1 MTNFALDLVEFAQ
14 NAMFAPPLRHPVHRA
29 MAQISRFWRNMRG
42 QAGHPGRSGDTIENI
57 VAMEINFELVRDAV
71 GVKNACEELAREP
84 VLGLD
89 TETTELD
96 PYKGEM
102 RLVQLSSGR
111 KTYVFDML
119 PFRSNGG
126 LRENADLIPLRGLLE
141 SETSTK
147 VLHNAKFD
155 AKWIRHELGAEIS
168 NAFDTYL
175 ASQLIAAGESER
187 RHSLADVAQFF
198 TGTVLDKTEQLS
210 DWRAAELSASQVE
223 YAARDAAILIPIREQ
238 LVDRLKND
246 DLSNVAA
253 LEFECVMPIAE
264 MELNGFG
271 VDCDAWR
278 AQLDT
283 VRGAQA
289 KAADELQDLLSAG
302 VAQASLFGRAEINL
316 DSQQQVTD
324 ALNNLGVPMPETTR
338 AWQLQPLAEK
348 YPVVAKLLEYRGVQ
362 KSATS
367 FGENFLEYVEP
378 KTGRIHADFRQ
389 IGAPTGRF
397 SCSNPNLQQIPHDDA
412 YRKCF
417 RAGDG
422 RTLVIA
428 DYSQIELRI
437 LAEFSGDEKFIE
449 AFRSGADF
457 HMTTAAQVF
466 NVKPEDVTADQR
478 SFAKR
483 LNFGIVYGV
492 GASRFGLMTGLSQT
506 DAENTMRRYFST
518 YRKLD
523 AYLRDSGS
531 RVTSERKARTA
542 SGRLLRLNFDENDR
556 QAVGAARR
564 YGVNMPIQG
573 TSADILKRA
582 LRLLH
587 DAIRGT
593 STRLV
598 NIVHDEIIVECDA
611 GEVENARTTLEK
623 AMTDAAV
630 EFIKNVPVKVD
641 SRVSGAW
648 SKG

>member
-1 MTNFALDLVEFAQ
+1 
-14 NAMFAPPLRHPVHRA
+14 
-29 MAQISRFWRNMRG
+29 
-42 QAGHPGRSGDTIENI
+42 
-57 VAMEINFELVRDAV
+57 MEMNFELVRDAAAV
-71 GVKNACEELAREP
+71 TTACDELVREP

-111 KTYVFDML
+111 KTFIFDML
-119 PFRSNGG
+119 PFRTNGG
-126 LRENADLIPLRGLLE
+126 LRENGDLAPLRRLLE
-141 SETSTK
+141 SEAQTK

-155 AKWIRHELGAEIS
+155 AKWIRHELGSEIG
-168 NAFDTYL
+168 NVFDSYL

-187 RHSLADVAQFF
+187 RHSLADVTQYF

-210 DWRAAELSASQVE
+210 DWSAAELSAPQVE
-223 YAARDAAILIPIREQ
+223 YAARDAAIMLPLFEQ
-238 LVDRLKND
+238 LRDRLKRD
-246 DLSNVAA
+246 ELEQVAA
-253 LEFECVMPIAE
+253 LEFSCVGPIAD

-271 VDCDAWR
+271 IDCDAWR
-278 AQLDT
+278 AQLES
-283 VRGAQA
+283 VR
-289 KAADELQDLLSAG
+289 KAADKAGDELQDMLSAG

-316 DSQQQVTD
+316 DSQQQVSD
-324 ALNNLGVPMPETTR
+324 ALRNLGVPMPESTR

-362 KSATS
+362 KAATS

-378 KTGRIHADFRQ
+378 ATGRIHADFRQ

-417 RAGDG
+417 TAGDS

-457 HMTTAAQVF
+457 HTTTAAQVF
-466 NVKPEDVTADQR
+466 NVKPENVTPDQR

-492 GASRFGLMTGLSQT
+492 GASRFGMMTGLSQT

-523 AYLRDSGS
+523 AYLRDSGY
-531 RVTSERKARTA
+531 RVTTERTARTA

-587 DAIRGT
+587 NAVRGT
-593 STRLV
+593 SARLV
-598 NIVHDEIIVECDA
+598 NIVHDEIIVECDQREVEAARAALEDAMSSA
-611 GEVENARTTLEK
+611 GE
-623 AMTDAAV
+623 
-630 EFIKNVPVKVD
+630 EFIRSVPVKVD
-641 SRVSGAW
+641 SRVARAW

>member
-1 MTNFALDLVEFAQ
+1 MD
-14 NAMFAPPLRHPVHRA
+14 
-29 MAQISRFWRNMRG
+29 
-42 QAGHPGRSGDTIENI
+42 
-57 VAMEINFELVRDAV
+57 INFELVRDAEA
-71 GVKNACEELAREP
+71 VKRASDELAREP

-111 KTYVFDML
+111 KTFIFDLL
-119 PFRSNGG
+119 PFRTNGG
-126 LRENADLIPLRGLLE
+126 LRENADLAPLRRLIE
-141 SETSTK
+141 SGSQVK

-155 AKWIRHELGAEIS
+155 AKWIRHELGSEIG
-168 NAFDTYL
+168 NAFDSYL

-187 RHSLADVAQFF
+187 RHSLADVTQYF

-210 DWRAAELSASQVE
+210 DWRAAELTASQVE
-223 YAARDAAILIPIREQ
+223 YAARDAAIMLPLFEQ
-238 LVDRLKND
+238 LTDRLKRD
-246 DLSNVAA
+246 ELDRVAA
-253 LEFECVMPIAE
+253 LECACVVPIAE

-271 VDCDAWR
+271 IDCEAWR
-278 AQLDT
+278 AQLGT
-283 VRGAQA
+283 VRKAA
-289 KAADELQDLLSAG
+289 DKAADELQDMLSAG
-302 VAQASLFGRAEINL
+302 VAQASLLGRAEINL
-316 DSQQQVTD
+316 DSQQQVSD
-324 ALNNLGVPMPETTR
+324 ALRNLGVPIPESTR

-348 YPVVAKLLEYRGVQ
+348 YPVVAKLLEYRAVQ

-417 RAGDG
+417 KADDG

-457 HMTTAAQVF
+457 HTTTAAQVF
-466 NVKPEDVTADQR
+466 NVKPEDVSPDQR

-492 GASRFGLMTGLSQT
+492 GASRFGMMTGLSQT

-523 AYLRDSGS
+523 AYLRDSGY
-531 RVTSERKARTA
+531 RVTTERTARTA

-587 DAIRGT
+587 DSIRGT
-593 STRLV
+593 SAKLV
-598 NIVHDEIIVECDA
+598 NIVHDEIVVECDQ
-611 GEVENARTTLEK
+611 GEVESARAALER
-623 AMTDAAV
+623 AMV
-630 EFIKNVPVKVD
+630 ESGEEFIRSVPVKVD
-641 SRVSGAW
+641 SRVAHAW